1 MTCAFEQMVIRQP
14 WTSED
19 VRQLLELREKGLSIA
34 QCAKAMGRSKDSVTS
49 RLRNPRQTQM
59 QPWTAAERATL
70 WAMRGEGQNLRD
82 VAEVLGRTY
91 HSCRNQARNGRNQ
104 ASANRDRS
112 NEARDLGV
120 GRHEDARYA
129 ALCMAQG
136 GFWAYSERRG
146 PRGRAVVCAPLLPPQ
161 VSQ

>member
-1 MTCAFEQMVIRQP
+1 VSDQSFQKIWQA
-14 WTSED
+14 WTGD
-19 VRQLLELREKGLSIA
+19 DLARLRDLRASGLSIA
-34 QCAKAMGRSKDSVTS
+34 GCAKAMGRTKDSVTA
-49 RLRNPRQTQM
+49 RLRNPCETQLH
-59 QPWTAAERATL
+59 PWTPAERATL

-104 ASANRDRS
+104 SSANRDRS
-112 NEARDLGV
+112 NEARDLGI

-146 PRGRAVVCAPLLPPQ
+146 HRGYVAVCLPLLPPQ
-161 VSQ
+161 ASA

>member
-1 MTCAFEQMVIRQP
+1 MSDQTFQKMWQA
-14 WTSED
+14 WTGD
-19 VRQLLELREKGLSIA
+19 DLARLRDLRASGLSIA
-34 QCAKAMGRSKDSVTS
+34 GCAKAMGRTKDSVMA
-49 RLRNPRQTQM
+49 RLRNPCETQL
-59 QPWTAAERATL
+59 QPWSQAERDAL
-70 WAMRGEGQNLRD
+70 WDMLGKGHDLREISD
-82 VAEVLGRTY
+82 ALGRTY
-91 HSCRNQARNGRNQ
+91 YSCRNQARNGRNQ

-112 NEARDLGV
+112 NEARDLGI